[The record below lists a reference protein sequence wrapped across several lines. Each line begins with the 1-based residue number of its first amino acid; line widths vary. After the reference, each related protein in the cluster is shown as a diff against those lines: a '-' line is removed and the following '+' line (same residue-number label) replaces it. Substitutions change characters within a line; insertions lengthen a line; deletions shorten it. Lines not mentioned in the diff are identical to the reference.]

1 MNVIFP
7 NLGFSNEEWLYILER
22 YLKGWTEIP
31 LNNSRGYNIETL
43 KLYDGFLGT
52 LLKRTERMYID
63 YSDCLDSHFV
73 NSWKYQGKL
82 YRVIHSHYVFDNEEA
97 EEPRLIM
104 PQVDYHRMISHWT
117 DDYTFAGLQYKLN
130 PDAEYIILE
139 ADTGDH
145 FAFDVNGFR
154 KEYGCEERFTEKE
167 REFIFP
173 MYKECIKEY
182 RMSINEFADKKK
194 KGEL

>member
-1 MNVIFP
+1 MVFNFP
-7 NLGFSNEEWLYILER
+7 SIDIADGEWIYMVSR
-22 YLKGWTEIP
+22 YLKGWTETP
-31 LNNSRGYNIETL
+31 LTISGGYCIETL
-43 KLYDGFLGT
+43 KFYDGFIGT
-52 LLKRTERMYID
+52 LLKHTESLSKEYGIYLNQR
-63 YSDCLDSHFV
+63 FV

-82 YRVIHSHYVFDNEEA
+82 YRVLHCCPKSAKSRKVQL
-97 EEPRLIM
+97 PK
-104 PQVDYHRMISHWT
+104 VDYHGMISHWT
-117 DDYTFAGLQYKLN
+117 DDYTFSGLQYKLN

-167 REFIFP
+167 REYIFP

-182 RMSINEFADKKK
+182 RMSIKEFVERKKQE
-194 KGEL
+194 ELL

>member
-1 MNVIFP
+1 MIFDFP
-7 NLGFSNEEWLYILER
+7 NIGFKDDEWLYMVKR

-31 LNNSRGYNIETL
+31 LTVSGGYSIETL
-43 KLYDGFLGT
+43 KFYDGFLGT
-52 LLKRTERMYID
+52 LLKHTERLSQEYYD
-63 YSDCLDSHFV
+63 FLDHRFV

-82 YRVIHSHYVFDNEEA
+82 YRVLHDCPPSAKSRKTKLPKVN
-97 EEPRLIM
+97 
-104 PQVDYHRMISHWT
+104 YHGMITHWT

-182 RMSINEFADKKK
+182 RMSIREFADLKQKEK
-194 KGEL
+194 VDAL

>member
-1 MNVIFP
+1 M
-7 NLGFSNEEWLYILER
+7 
-22 YLKGWTEIP
+22 
-31 LNNSRGYNIETL
+31 
-43 KLYDGFLGT
+43 
-52 LLKRTERMYID
+52 LKRTEQVYAD
-63 YSDCLDSHFV
+63 YPNCLDEHFV

-82 YRVIHSHYVFDNEEA
+82 YRVIHSHYVFDNDESEEL
-97 EEPRLIM
+97 RLVM
-104 PQVDYHRMISHWT
+104 PHVDYHGMITHWT

-130 PDAEYIILE
+130 PDTEYIILE
-139 ADTGDH
+139 ANTGDH

-182 RMSINEFADKKK
+182 RMSINEFVELKKQE
-194 KGEL
+194 ELI